1 MGVEESACCSGG
13 TRTGPLFQV
22 ASDRKIPLEG
32 LDVSPEVVQI
42 DESFSSDLFLDPF
55 SGDWEPL
62 CFIIASL
69 QRPQLLSFLMVIA
82 FTWG

>member
-1 MGVEESACCSGG
+1 MGEGACCSGG

-22 ASDRKIPLEG
+22 ASDRKIPLKG
-32 LDVSPEVVQI
+32 LGVSPKVVQI

-69 QRPQLLSFLMVIA
+69 L
-82 FTWG
+82 